1 MHGICEIK
9 ALLIFMSRS
18 QVSLFLAYS
27 IFNIIKKILKKLF
40 KIHTYIKNS
49 MKEFKMSL
57 FSFRQALPDYVVI
70 NDPKSKNK
78 DVLRAVT
85 EDVKFPLDEE
95 TLQVIAHL
103 QAKYDG
109 EENCAG
115 LAAPQIGYSKRI
127 LILEVPDDE
136 ELKKFR
142 TDLTDTLPKSV
153 WINPSFTPL
162 TEEKTLDWE
171 ACFSVDNLAGKV
183 SRYTEVAYEAWT
195 PEGNR
200 IQGKAKGFLA
210 RLIQHE
216 IDHLNGF
223 LFIDHVPEE
232 ELVSR
237 DEQRKRRDEDF

>member
-1 MHGICEIK
+1 
-9 ALLIFMSRS
+9 
-18 QVSLFLAYS
+18 
-27 IFNIIKKILKKLF
+27 
-40 KIHTYIKNS
+40 
-49 MKEFKMSL
+49 MSL
-57 FSFRQALPDYVVI
+57 FSFRQDLPDYVMI

-78 DVLRAVT
+78 DVLRTVT

-95 TLQVIAHL
+95 TLQVIEHL

-142 TDLTDTLPKSV
+142 EDLLDTLPKSV
-153 WINPSFTPL
+153 WINPSYAPL
-162 TEEKTLDWE
+162 TDEKRADWE
-171 ACFSVDNLAGKV
+171 ACFSVDNLAAEV
-183 SRYTEVAYEAWT
+183 PRYTEVAYEAWT
-195 PEGNR
+195 PEGKH
-200 IQGKAKGFLA
+200 IQGKARGFLA
-210 RLIQHE
+210 RLVQHE
-216 IDHLNGF
+216 IDHLNGV

-237 DEQRKRRDEDF
+237 DELNKKRNKKD